1 MSSWV
6 GFSVGLLGSGYL
18 LGIGGSPDVFS
29 PDIHG
34 ILPQSNSKRIF
45 LFMSRAPGE
54 PLDTKW
60 KYLDEAQKI
69 SIREQLESIMDK
81 FRHLPAP
88 PAEEA
93 DAVLGGGNPRRC
105 KDVRR
110 QIRVAEKP
118 ISNEHDFN
126 ISLTSNKQ
134 RTRSGKLAM
143 IESYLE
149 TSHQVVLTHAD
160 LRLRNIM
167 VAVASQ
173 LVLNLHGLSGC
184 QVRIT
189 GILDWEMC
197 GWYPEYWEYVKAL
210 HTITPGDGFDDWWAY
225 LPRNIGV

>member
-1 MSSWV
+1 M
-6 GFSVGLLGSGYL
+6 GYL
-18 LGIGGSPDVFS
+18 AGLGLAWVYWVLAPDVSS

-34 ILPQSNSKRIF
+34 ILQQSNSKRIF

-60 KYLDEAQKI
+60 KFLDEAQKA

-81 FRHLPAP
+81 SRHLTAP

-93 DAVLGGGNPRRC
+93 DATNPC
-105 KDVRR
+105 C
-110 QIRVAEKP
+110 QNP

-126 ISLTSNKQ
+126 IFLTSNEQ
-134 RTRSGKLAM
+134 RTRGGKLAM

-160 LRLRNIM
+160 LHPRNIM
-167 VAVASQ
+167 VAVAPQ
-173 LVLNLHGLSGC
+173 LDSSLDGLSGC

-189 GILDWEMC
+189 TILGWEMC
-197 GWYPEYWEYVKAL
+197 GWYPEYWEYVKEL

-225 LPRNIGV
+225 LPRNIGVWPKKHAVDLLLSSWHG